1 MYVCVEQVQGHSQES
16 GRIEALEHALTSA
29 KKDASTLHHAQAEAA
44 ILQVLGLL
52 AFLVQKYKN

>member
-1 MYVCVEQVQGHSQES
+1 VQGHCEES
-16 GRIEALEHALTSA
+16 GRIEALEHALTVA

-44 ILQVLGLL
+44 SLQVLGLL